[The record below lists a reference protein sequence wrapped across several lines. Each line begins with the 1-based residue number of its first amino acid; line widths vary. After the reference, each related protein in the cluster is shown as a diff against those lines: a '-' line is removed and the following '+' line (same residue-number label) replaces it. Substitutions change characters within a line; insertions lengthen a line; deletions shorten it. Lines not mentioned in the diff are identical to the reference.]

1 MTKPV
6 KVINTLN
13 QQKGNQFNDL
23 TNSNIIKQIHSIVNM
38 NILCVVLYVYR
49 LSGGYRCAK
58 THGLGRLQGRER
70 RGFTFSCGKQH
81 LSL

>member
-38 NILCVVLYVYR
+38 NILCVVLYV
-49 LSGGYRCAK
+49 
-58 THGLGRLQGRER
+58 
-70 RGFTFSCGKQH
+70 
-81 LSL
+81 